1 MNNWVRRLLMVG
13 ALVITLS
20 VGIGIGVA
28 LDRLV
33 FTAFA
38 APDNVSADAMPAFK
52 LMAEAWN
59 TIDANYVDRA
69 AVESTLLSYG
79 AIAGMVDALGDTGH
93 SRFLT
98 PEMLREEQIQNR
110 GQFEGIGAYVDMRD
124 GLVTIVSPID
134 NSPAQEAGLQP
145 GDVMMA
151 VDGVDVTTGFTLDE
165 VVQRVL
171 GPAGTQVTLT
181 IFRPDTGETWDVT
194 LTRARIKLVNV
205 TWARIP
211 GTNLAHVR
219 MSAFSQGVTDDLQKA
234 LGEIADAGLDGII
247 LDLRNNPGGLLS
259 EAVGTTSQFLG
270 PDNNVLIQ
278 RDAQGNEVSTPA
290 SANGAALDV
299 PLVVLINQGSA
310 SASEIV
316 SGALQD
322 AGRAQLVGET
332 TFGTGTVLNQFALS
346 DGSAMLLATQ
356 EWLTPKGRVIWHEGI
371 APDVAVDL
379 EMDTRPL
386 LPTAERDLSAGQL
399 QSSGDAQLLRAIDLL
414 QGP

>member
-1 MNNWVRRLLMVG
+1 MVG

-69 AVESTLLSYG
+69 AVESTSLSYG

-171 GPAGTQVTLT
+171 GP
-181 IFRPDTGETWDVT
+181 
-194 LTRARIKLVNV
+194 
-205 TWARIP
+205 
-211 GTNLAHVR
+211 
-219 MSAFSQGVTDDLQKA
+219 
-234 LGEIADAGLDGII
+234 
-247 LDLRNNPGGLLS
+247 
-259 EAVGTTSQFLG
+259 
-270 PDNNVLIQ
+270 
-278 RDAQGNEVSTPA
+278 
-290 SANGAALDV
+290 
-299 PLVVLINQGSA
+299 
-310 SASEIV
+310 
-316 SGALQD
+316 
-322 AGRAQLVGET
+322 GR
-332 TFGTGTVLNQFALS
+332 
-346 DGSAMLLATQ
+346 
-356 EWLTPKGRVIWHEGI
+356 R
-371 APDVAVDL
+371 
-379 EMDTRPL
+379 
-386 LPTAERDLSAGQL
+386 
-399 QSSGDAQLLRAIDLL
+399 
-414 QGP
+414 